1 MIWSKRIQ
9 HSGYK
14 AAGIGF
20 TGKKF
25 VIQAKEWNPEDNYH
39 GVSTFSPDVLL
50 SKPPFYITIS
60 LQGAATPHNEDEKLK
75 ELWQNRKIRYICFA
89 ENDTILWQTWS
100 GEIPPNEIIEKFSNH
115 I

>member
-1 MIWSKRIQ
+1 
-9 HSGYK
+9 
-14 AAGIGF
+14 
-20 TGKKF
+20 
-25 VIQAKEWNPEDNYH
+25 
-39 GVSTFSPDVLL
+39 
-50 SKPPFYITIS
+50 